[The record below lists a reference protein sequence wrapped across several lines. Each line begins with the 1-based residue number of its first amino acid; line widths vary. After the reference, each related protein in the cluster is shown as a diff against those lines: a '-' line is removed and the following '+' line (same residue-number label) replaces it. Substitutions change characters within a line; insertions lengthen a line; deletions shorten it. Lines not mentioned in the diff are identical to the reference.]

1 MNYKTRTNQGGW
13 TIEEGFS
20 SLEEAREA
28 VRCYEEDDND
38 RGVYEP
44 DWYEIV
50 DENDNII
57 E

>member
-1 MNYKTRTNQGGW
+1 MTFKTRTNQGGW
-13 TIEEGFS
+13 VIEEGFAS
-20 SLEEAREA
+20 IEEAKEA

-38 RGVYEP
+38 SGFYEP
-44 DWYEIV
+44 NYYEII